1 MPKPCA
7 PSTAGAPAHN
17 HSAYLAQRR
26 TRVSADGLGGDGG
39 NGWHRVALAPTV
51 VKPMR
56 SKASA
61 LFRAPFG
68 VARRAVASG
77 PGRVNLIGEHTDY
90 NGGPVLPVAVA
101 ERTTVAVGP
110 AEAGVLEVISSR
122 DGQLARI
129 DYHAGPPAGWGGDV
143 AGVRRELLDAGAA
156 PVGGGARI
164 AVASQ
169 APVGAG

>member
-26 TRVSADGLGGDGG
+26 IRVSPDGLEGDGG
-39 NGWHRVALAPTV
+39 NGWHRVALAPTL

-61 LFRAPFG
+61 LFRATFG
-68 VARRAVASG
+68 VAPRAVASA

-90 NGGPVLPVAVA
+90 NGVPVLPVAVA

-110 AEAGVLEVISSR
+110 AEAGLVEAIPGR
-122 DGQLARI
+122 AGRIARL
-129 DYHAGPPAGWGGDV
+129 DFSPGPP
-143 AGVRRELLDAGAA
+143 
-156 PVGGGARI
+156 
-164 AVASQ
+164 
-169 APVGAG
+169 